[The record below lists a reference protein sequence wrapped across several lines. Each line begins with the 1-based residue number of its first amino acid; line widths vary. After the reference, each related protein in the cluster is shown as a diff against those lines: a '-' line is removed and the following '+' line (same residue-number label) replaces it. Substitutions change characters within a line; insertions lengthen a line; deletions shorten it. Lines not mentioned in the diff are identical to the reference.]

1 MRKLIL
7 LLPGVMWAVLGYTQ
21 NPATTL
27 TLSSKNITLPCN
39 TNCVSLSVQAPHI
52 KQTTD
57 YVITNPAYVPFAYT
71 TTNGNIPTEVYVD
84 DRWSNEIQLPFAFCY
99 YGNNFGSLA
108 LGSNAAITFDA
119 TRFNTSSGYSISS
132 GGTIPN
138 TSYAPNMIFG
148 PYHDI
153 DPSDPSPNK
162 KIEWRVEG
170 APPNRRFI
178 ASYND
183 MPYFGS
189 SCTTPRATHQ
199 MVLFEG
205 TGIVEVYIKD
215 KPSCTDWNGG
225 RTILGMQ
232 NGTQTSAIAAQGKNA
247 TVWGANAMDSCWRF
261 IPSAGASRYLSGQLL
276 VNNTVVYN
284 ADTSTLSAGVLNLNF
299 PNICPTA
306 DSTTYVLR
314 IAYDNCDPQGNGDI
328 IYTDTIVVK
337 RVKPTATAAKTD
349 PTCSPNGTITV
360 TAAGGTPNYQY
371 SINNGTS
378 YQTTNTFTG
387 LAGGTYNVMVRDN
400 FGCTSTVQTVTLN
413 TSLPVTQQVTK
424 TDANC
429 TTTGSIT
436 ITPGGGGT
444 PPFQYSINGGASYQ
458 SSNTFTGLAAG
469 TYNVITRNVA
479 TQCTSATQ
487 QVTITL
493 TNTLT
498 VGQVQNTSICRGAS
512 YTPQLMGNATTY
524 TWSPASGVSNANV
537 LNPTFNP
544 PTTTTYTLS
553 ATLGTCTVQ
562 RSFTLTVYE
571 GATANAGPDYAI
583 LAGEVVTLQ
592 GTGSAG
598 TYLWTPANG
607 LSSPTVLTP
616 TASPAIT
623 TTYVLQVTSPQGCI
637 ASDNATITVV
647 PYCVKPMEAITPN
660 GDGIND
666 LWLLTNG
673 NGCLTN
679 IKAQVF
685 NRYGAKVY
693 ESINYQNNWNGTY
706 KGDPLPD
713 GTYYY
718 IVNYTLV
725 NGKQVILKGNLTILR

>member
-1 MRKLIL
+1 MRKLL
-7 LLPGVMWAVLGYTQ
+7 LLSGILWAMLGFSQ

-27 TLSSKNITLPCN
+27 TLSSRNITLPCN

-52 KQTTD
+52 KQTTG
-57 YVITNPAYVPFAYT
+57 YVITNPTYIPFAYT
-71 TTNGNIPTEVYVD
+71 TPGGTEPTEIYVD
-84 DRWSNEIQLPFAFCY
+84 DRWSNGIELPFGFCY
-99 YGNNFGSLA
+99 YGNNFSALA
-108 LGSNAAITFDA
+108 MGSNSAITFDPE
-119 TRFNTSSGYSISS
+119 RFNTSSGYVINA

-153 DPSDPSPNK
+153 DPSDPSANK

-170 APPNRRFI
+170 TAPNRRFI

-199 MVLFEG
+199 MVLYEG

-215 KPSCTDWNGG
+215 KPNCTSWNGG

-232 NGTQTSAIAAQGKNA
+232 DGTQTNAIAAAGKNA
-247 TVWGANAMDSCWRF
+247 TVWGTAAIDSCWRF
-261 IPSAGASRYLSGQLL
+261 IPSRGTSRYLSGQLL
-276 VNNTVVYN
+276 VNNVVVYN

-314 IAYDNCDPQGNGDI
+314 IAYDNCDPQGGGDI
-328 IYTDTIVVK
+328 VYTDTIVVK
-337 RVKPTATAAKTD
+337 RLKPTATAVKTD

-371 SINNGTS
+371 SINNGTN
-378 YQTTNTFTG
+378 YQASNTFTG
-387 LAGGTYNVMVRDN
+387 LAGGTYTVIVRDN
-400 FGCTSTVQTVTLN
+400 LACTSTAQTITLN
-413 TSLPVTQQVTK
+413 ASPPVTQQVSK
-424 TDANC
+424 IDANC

-444 PPFQYSINGGASYQ
+444 PPFQYSINGGSSYQ
-458 SSNTFTGLAAG
+458 SSSIFTGLAAG

-479 TQCTSATQ
+479 TQCTSPVQ
-487 QVTITL
+487 QVVITF
-493 TNTLT
+493 TNNLI
-498 VGQVQNTSICRGAS
+498 VSQIPNTSICRGAS
-512 YTPQLMGNATTY
+512 FTPQVTGNAASY
-524 TWSPASGVSNANV
+524 SWSPTTAVSNPSIANPV
-537 LNPTFNP
+537 LTPQQ
-544 PTTTTYTLS
+544 TTNYILT

-562 RSFTLTVYE
+562 RTVTVTVFE
-571 GATANAGPDYAI
+571 GATANAGPDFTI
-583 LAGEVVTLQ
+583 LIGDIITLQ
-592 GTGSAG
+592 GTASVG
-598 TYLWTPANG
+598 TYLWTPATG
-607 LSSPTVLTP
+607 LSSATILTP
-616 TASPAIT
+616 TANPAVT
-623 TTYVLQVTSPQGCI
+623 TTYVLQVTSPQGCL
-637 ASDNATITVV
+637 ASDNVTVTV
-647 PYCVKPMEAITPN
+647 IPYCVKPMEAFTPN

-673 NGCLTN
+673 TACLTN

-685 NRYGAKVY
+685 NRYGSKVF
-693 ESINYQNNWNGTY
+693 ESNNYQNNWNGMY
-706 KGDPLPD
+706 KGKPLPD

-718 IVNYTLV
+718 IITFKLI
-725 NGKQVILKGNLTILR
+725 NGQDVLLKQKTNEP